1 MDFPCTSYVTI
12 AGIAKLCPKNHKA
25 FLKMAVVEN
34 RSFEYFDAAESEFN
48 DLCPW

>member
-25 FLKMAVVEN
+25 FFKMGLVEN
-34 RSFEYFDAAESEFN
+34 RNVEYFDATESEFN